1 MAFQDQSDVFIHG
14 GHITN
19 LRNLQVLENLEI
31 MESNDDVDITLN
43 DFMSSNIY
51 LRCMS
56 ANGHAKW
63 DYLPISQSYLNDKKD
78 QVPSSFAMSNLFSN
92 ILDEIDS
99 AIIDNIDSTHSY
111 LNTSLKNKSA
121 SSYTVN
127 DLYTYLN
134 NKIENLDTTI
144 DAGEIETS
152 MIGDEQITPRKLSGS
167 IPYTKLLLAD
177 GVIPPEKLSTIP
189 YDKLIIE
196 NGSIDVKKLTGSIDS
211 NLLPTLSQISGRI
224 TENQLPPTIPE
235 NRLPEVVLQSKTV
248 TLQSNVDQQ
257 LSLIISS
264 GLNNVSTTIVSRV
277 NGIDP
282 FHATTN
288 NVSGQVD
295 ISMNED
301 FLEHLSEDLIEL
313 VSGEVEV
320 FVNKYKSEKFT
331 TFIEFES
338 QKNDT
343 EYPTTKSVVKYVS
356 DGFFKKSNISQN
368 ISDNDNDVNVPTNAA
383 VIDYVFDNYQIK
395 GTYATES
402 YVTAKGYIDST
413 YLTANNYAKITDIPS
428 LAGYATESYV
438 TAKGYIDSTYLTANN
453 YAKITDIPSLAGY
466 ATESYVTAKGYIDS
480 TYLTTNNYAKI
491 ADISSIVSN
500 EIDNYLQ
507 DTIIDNENLLNT
519 ASTNIQIPS
528 EYGSDATKVPTTE
541 ALKNV
546 YNNLNTKI
554 SEKSSVSSVNTINH
568 SGFNSD
574 NSDGASVQLVKD
586 VYDNTVRDNKISDD
600 ISTDTYI
607 PTNLA
612 VKNHIKNTI
621 NSETSIEKIND
632 VDTNYGSDS
641 NVPTT
646 NALKAVYNDLDS
658 KISNKSSVITD
669 VNNVNSLDAL
679 DDSTDTTYILSGGA
693 SIELVKNVYDTLKNI
708 ISESNVT
715 IGNWRFEFGSDDKL
729 KLQKW
734 DGGSWI
740 DKHIFT

>member
-1 MAFQDQSDVFIHG
+1 MFTRTFLVPSSNLADVDRVKARSNLDLSNFVNDEITSYINHRDSYKNILTSNENSPYLFKDLGNFDPTRINQLLLEDSLNISNMAFQDQSDVFIHG

-121 SSYTVN
+121 RSYTVN

-368 ISDNDNDVNVPTNAA
+368 ISDQEESSPQPKQFYSVQCFLGIQTRTSVCVSKLQRQSTPEQSPITETKKRVPLSPSNFLPSSVPMSGNFLTNTHICLC
-383 VIDYVFDNYQIK
+383 VEITKKKNNKTESNHRDQEESSPQPKQFYSVQCCSLVSHFPY
-395 GTYATES
+395 TYAHLSVRRNYKDKIQQDRIQSQRQRGGFPCAQAIFFRPVFPCLAFSIILCTS
-402 YVTAKGYIDST
+402 Y
-413 YLTANNYAKITDIPS
+413 
-428 LAGYATESYV
+428 
-438 TAKGYIDSTYLTANN
+438 
-453 YAKITDIPSLAGY
+453 
-466 ATESYVTAKGYIDS
+466 
-480 TYLTTNNYAKI
+480 
-491 ADISSIVSN
+491 
-500 EIDNYLQ
+500 
-507 DTIIDNENLLNT
+507 
-519 ASTNIQIPS
+519 
-528 EYGSDATKVPTTE
+528 
-541 ALKNV
+541 
-546 YNNLNTKI
+546 
-554 SEKSSVSSVNTINH
+554 SVS
-568 SGFNSD
+568 
-574 NSDGASVQLVKD
+574 
-586 VYDNTVRDNKISDD
+586 
-600 ISTDTYI
+600 
-607 PTNLA
+607 
-612 VKNHIKNTI
+612 
-621 NSETSIEKIND
+621 
-632 VDTNYGSDS
+632 
-641 NVPTT
+641 
-646 NALKAVYNDLDS
+646 
-658 KISNKSSVITD
+658 
-669 VNNVNSLDAL
+669 
-679 DDSTDTTYILSGGA
+679 
-693 SIELVKNVYDTLKNI
+693 
-708 ISESNVT
+708 
-715 IGNWRFEFGSDDKL
+715 
-729 KLQKW
+729 KLQYTHTHLSVCRNYK
-734 DGGSWI
+734 
-740 DKHIFT
+740 DKEKQDRFQSQRQRREFSSAKAIFFCPVFPCLAFSITLCTSYRVLT